1 MSSDDSLTPGRLE
14 TIAHQA
20 LSFQRYVFRRAW
32 GIYYAV
38 WTVAIAVFTFGY
50 QIPFLSEF
58 PANVAWIPYAILYG
72 GVGTIAGLASFW
84 IFGNA
89 WRTLELRRAVGIR
102 EEKYRRKHILLII
115 LWWVAIYAVIGI
127 SFTLFEGQAFTV
139 LYGAL
144 FVVEIFLFYQLRAS
158 FQDRLPTE
166 GKIALVSYGL
176 STTISLAVSVLGLNP
191 VLYTPLWII
200 TIAAWFYSAL
210 YALRHAP
217 DDLVELTHC

>member
-50 QIPFLSEF
+50 QIPFLSDF

-144 FVVEIFLFYQLRAS
+144 FVVEIS
-158 FQDRLPTE
+158 
-166 GKIALVSYGL
+166 LVSYGL